1 MKHKRQIAAALFAA
15 GLLCQTVGAL
25 PAETFAAAVQ
35 EQSGNRWGK
44 EFTWEFDESSG
55 KLMIYGLGEWPEK
68 EEYEAYAHLPWC
80 EINEQ
85 IQSVEIEYG
94 ITNIGERAFDCCYNL
109 TEIDIPESVTAIGPQ
124 SFMYCTSLTGIYLPE
139 NLTIID
145 SDAFMEC
152 KKLEQINI
160 PEGVN
165 QIGDGAFSGCLSLTS
180 FVIPEGITSVEAAI
194 FSGCEGLTSVT
205 IPDSVTHIG
214 ASAFRG
220 CSSLKEIDIP
230 DDVTSIGFEAFD
242 GCKSLTAIDLP
253 SGLTELPNYLFYDCS
268 SLISVE
274 IPDGVTDV
282 GECVFSGCTALTSV
296 EIPPSLTYIGKW
308 MFSGCS
314 KLLESFVIPDHITK
328 LEEYAFAGC
337 GETLV
342 SIIIPETV
350 TEIGKF
356 AFYGCPYLKYMY
368 IPASIKMIE
377 RGTFTECE
385 SLISVVILNP
395 DCDIFFDDDQFY
407 DDFLTFPPQAHI
419 YGLPG
424 SKAEKYAKAHDFDF
438 FRYLRGDANCDGI
451 VDYADYEL
459 LCALKNPDELSE
471 AGRINADINYDYS
484 IDSEDSACM
493 QYYMENGC
501 FEGETPPET
510 TTAATVTTTKAT
522 TTVTT
527 TTTKA
532 TTTATTTTEAVYE
545 DPYSGYC
552 GVELT
557 WSLNPE
563 TGKLEFAGAGDME
576 SAPWLRYSDE
586 IKEVEFCYNLFS
598 ICEGAFKNCTGL
610 KQLLIT
616 GGIETIGDTAFC
628 GCTGLTAFAVE
639 PDNQDFCAQDGVLYS
654 ADMTMLEHYPAA
666 KSGNCDI
673 PETVTSIE
681 PYAFEGFHGYDM
693 LALPAYVNQIGK
705 GAFLSDKALT
715 DVWVLDP
722 DCEFRGE
729 VFADH
734 ICLHGFTNSTLET
747 YAEKHGLE
755 FKAIDLRG
763 DVNCNGE
770 VDLLDVEDLIDYLED
785 RRELITQGQFNA
797 DINGDDVIDEVDL
810 EWLKYYIENGYFPDE
825 APETTTAATTTTTA
839 ATTTTTVITTTT
851 TAKTTTK
858 ITTTTTQTTTK
869 ITTKPATTT
878 TTAATTTTLPL
889 TTAPQLTTTNT
900 VTTVLTTTTAAETT
914 VIDSISG
921 QCGSDL
927 YWSMD
932 TDNGVLFVDGSGKM
946 DDYSSD
952 EDQPWYCWQG
962 MIQMVIISGEAES
975 VGAHAFEGCTEMEEL
990 SLPDSLVTVGNY
1002 AFSSCSSLQRAF
1014 IPRFVD
1020 SIGSY
1025 AFGNCKELEHIVFLG
1040 TKCKIADSK
1049 NTISDTASIYGFAG
1063 STAQAYAKK
1072 YVRDFNQL
1080 RLGDGTDDEKI
1091 SAKDARLAML
1101 IYTAALSGIDYQ
1113 FDSLNEKQYV
1123 ETILDVDGNG
1133 VVTIEDAQYILKY
1146 YLTGLTGYPQNWN
1159 EILNS

>member
-1 MKHKRQIAAALFAA
+1 
-15 GLLCQTVGAL
+15 
-25 PAETFAAAVQ
+25 
-35 EQSGNRWGK
+35 
-44 EFTWEFDESSG
+44 
-55 KLMIYGLGEWPEK
+55 
-68 EEYEAYAHLPWC
+68 
-80 EINEQ
+80 
-85 IQSVEIEYG
+85 
-94 ITNIGERAFDCCYNL
+94 
-109 TEIDIPESVTAIGPQ
+109 
-124 SFMYCTSLTGIYLPE
+124 
-139 NLTIID
+139 
-145 SDAFMEC
+145 
-152 KKLEQINI
+152 
-160 PEGVN
+160 
-165 QIGDGAFSGCLSLTS
+165 
-180 FVIPEGITSVEAAI
+180 
-194 FSGCEGLTSVT
+194 
-205 IPDSVTHIG
+205 
-214 ASAFRG
+214 
-220 CSSLKEIDIP
+220 
-230 DDVTSIGFEAFD
+230 
-242 GCKSLTAIDLP
+242 
-253 SGLTELPNYLFYDCS
+253 
-268 SLISVE
+268 
-274 IPDGVTDV
+274 
-282 GECVFSGCTALTSV
+282 
-296 EIPPSLTYIGKW
+296 
-308 MFSGCS
+308 
-314 KLLESFVIPDHITK
+314 
-328 LEEYAFAGC
+328 
-337 GETLV
+337 
-342 SIIIPETV
+342 
-350 TEIGKF
+350 
-356 AFYGCPYLKYMY
+356 
-368 IPASIKMIE
+368 
-377 RGTFTECE
+377 
-385 SLISVVILNP
+385 
-395 DCDIFFDDDQFY
+395 
-407 DDFLTFPPQAHI
+407 
-419 YGLPG
+419 
-424 SKAEKYAKAHDFDF
+424 
-438 FRYLRGDANCDGI
+438 
-451 VDYADYEL
+451 
-459 LCALKNPDELSE
+459 
-471 AGRINADINYDYS
+471 
-484 IDSEDSACM
+484 
-493 QYYMENGC
+493 
-501 FEGETPPET
+501 
-510 TTAATVTTTKAT
+510 
-522 TTVTT
+522 
-527 TTTKA
+527 
-532 TTTATTTTEAVYE
+532 
-545 DPYSGYC
+545 
-552 GVELT
+552 
-557 WSLNPE
+557 
-563 TGKLEFAGAGDME
+563 
-576 SAPWLRYSDE
+576 
-586 IKEVEFCYNLFS
+586 
-598 ICEGAFKNCTGL
+598 
-610 KQLLIT
+610 
-616 GGIETIGDTAFC
+616 
-628 GCTGLTAFAVE
+628 
-639 PDNQDFCAQDGVLYS
+639 
-654 ADMTMLEHYPAA
+654 
-666 KSGNCDI
+666 
-673 PETVTSIE
+673 
-681 PYAFEGFHGYDM
+681 M

-722 DCEFRGE
+722 DCEFSGE

-810 EWLKYYIENGYFPDE
+810 EWLEYYIENGYFPDE
-825 APETTTAATTTTTA
+825 APETTT
-839 ATTTTTVITTTT
+839 
-851 TAKTTTK
+851 
-858 ITTTTTQTTTK
+858 
-869 ITTKPATTT
+869 
-878 TTAATTTTLPL
+878 LPL
-889 TTAPQLTTTNT
+889 ATAPQLTTTNT

-914 VIDSISG
+914 VIDPISG

-1146 YLTGLTGYPQNWN
+1146 YLTGLMGYPQNWN